1 MRKSTILVF
10 WVGGLLFTVI
20 SLVLLLQIPLQEIE
34 APPSLQSPV
43 MIPGLLLILAG
54 VSDLIAW
61 IGALILLIRLG
72 AWGWLV
78 AVIVLGGIGL
88 LAFLVFG
95 PDEYGPEN
103 DYDALADYGDYGDY
117 GSPV

>member
-20 SLVLLLQIPLQEIE
+20 GVVLLIQTPLQEIE
-34 APPSLQSPV
+34 APTSLQSPV
-43 MIPGLLLILAG
+43 MIPVFMLFLSGIAN
-54 VSDLIAW
+54 LIAW

-78 AVIVLGGIGL
+78 AVILLGSIGM

-95 PDEYGPEN
+95 PDDYGPEN
-103 DYDALADYGDYGDY
+103 DYDALADYGDY
-117 GSPV
+117 SAPV